1 MDTFNTGII
10 IPDDRLFDYA
20 ASEAKLLSP
29 TSLCRADRAAAQLKS
44 CCRSI
49 ERCREEL
56 ERRYSSQASA
66 PAACEWLLDNRSMLR
81 REYLSA
87 LGAFC
92 SGGRLRECDDG
103 VLIVALCRALLSSN
117 RGRTDE
123 KRCGIF
129 LRGFQSVC
137 PLRLSELELFPAAL
151 RAACIEGIW
160 DVCRSM
166 QSAADTTAHAESL
179 EALFSSLRFLSTAD
193 LSKMLREVNLS
204 SAIFDSDPGGFYP
217 HMDEETKLSY
227 LRCAAE
233 LADKE
238 GLAEHVFARRL
249 IDLSLIHI

>member
-20 ASEAKLLSP
+20 ASVAKLLSP
-29 TSLCRADRAAAQLKS
+29 TSQCRAKRAAALLKS
-44 CCRSI
+44 NYRSI

-56 ERRYSSQASA
+56 ERRYASQASA

-87 LGAFC
+87 LGAFR
-92 SGGRLRECDDG
+92 SGGKLRACDDG
-103 VLIVALCRALLSSN
+103 VLILALCRALLTSG

-151 RAACIEGIW
+151 RAECIEGI
-160 DVCRSM
+160 
-166 QSAADTTAHAESL
+166 
-179 EALFSSLRFLSTAD
+179 
-193 LSKMLREVNLS
+193 
-204 SAIFDSDPGGFYP
+204 
-217 HMDEETKLSY
+217 
-227 LRCAAE
+227 CAAVCV
-233 LADKE
+233 LPPTRAYTPSVSMRCFPRC
-238 GLAEHVFARRL
+238 VF
-249 IDLSLIHI
+249 SPPPT